1 MHENKKSNFHINGF
15 ALSLALKQRL
25 GQFINGLLI
34 EKITKRSNNTEKTSA
49 KAECNIKGFKSQ
61 DTLTTLAYIRI
72 NVVTSKLVI

>member
-49 KAECNIKGFKSQ
+49 KAECKRLQKSRHP
-61 DTLTTLAYIRI
+61 DYTGIYKDKCSH
-72 NVVTSKLVI
+72 V